1 MEINTL
7 RDLTDKLT
15 AFRDERDWRQFHSI
29 KELIV
34 SLNLEASELLELTQW
49 QNAEAF
55 EASLGKEE
63 NKNRLKE
70 ECADVLA
77 YLLLIAE
84 RADFDLVAATHDK
97 IDQNAIKYPVDKAKG
112 NSTKYNRR

>member
-1 MEINTL
+1 MEINIL

-29 KELIV
+29 KELII

-55 EASLGKEE
+55 EASLRNEE
-63 NKNRLKE
+63 DKNRLKE
-70 ECADVLA
+70 ECADILA

-84 RADFDLVAATHDK
+84 RADFDIVEATHDK
-97 IDQNAIKYPVDKAKG
+97 IDQNAIKYPVDQAKG